1 MNPRHAVALALV
13 GWYLMV
19 PPQLVVGG
27 RVLSYDLNAPFSK
40 WEQGGSFD
48 SAEECNRGWAQ
59 HLDFANNLAN
69 APTSEHDLRKYGM
82 RSGKLW
88 PLVVMNARSLKAAG
102 RVGRCDDRRGSNR
115 HRA

>member
-1 MNPRHAVALALV
+1 MKPRHATALALV

-59 HLDFANNLAN
+59 HLDLANNLAN
-69 APTSEHDLRKYGM
+69 APTSEHDLRKYGVT
-82 RSGKLW
+82 RKQDKVFSY
-88 PLVVMNARSLKAAG
+88 VQIEAARMARCIASDDPRLKG
-102 RVGRCDDRRGSNR
+102 N
-115 HRA
+115 